1 MKKVILLLILV
12 GLLSIVGFRLYEEL
26 SSASAR
32 PQGGPGGG
40 GPGEGGGRPTMLVET
55 AQVAPRLFSARL
67 EVLGELRPW
76 ASVDVMSRVS
86 GRLREVRV
94 ERGDGVRV
102 GQLLAVVDDE
112 DLRQQ
117 IQRAEAAVLVAR
129 AGVNRERATLENLNI
144 QADRYRELHVDALV
158 STQDLQDVESRTR
171 AAQAQLE
178 LAEAMVQQ
186 AEASL
191 RELKVQ
197 QEQTLIYSPLDG
209 FVGTRYLD
217 PGALVNSS
225 VPIVSVLDVSRLKT
239 VIPVTEAALSKVR
252 VGLSAGVVVEAYPDE
267 PQRGMI
273 TRISPFLNPDTRTAD
288 VEIEIPN
295 SAGRLKPG
303 MFARVAVDADVPR
316 SVLAVPRAALLAR
329 GDQMGVYLLS
339 DDFVTQYR
347 RVSIGR
353 IEEGFVEIVDGL
365 QEGARVVTSGAQ
377 QLNEGD
383 RVRIG

>member
-12 GLLSIVGFRLYEEL
+12 GLLSIIGFRLYEEL
-26 SSASAR
+26 GTASAQ
-32 PQGGPGGG
+32 PPGPGGPGGG
-40 GPGEGGGRPTMLVET
+40 RATMLVDT
-55 AQVAPRLFSARL
+55 AEAAPRLFTSRL
-67 EVLGELRPW
+67 EILGELRPQ
-76 ASVDVMSRVS
+76 ASVEIMSRVS
-86 GRLREVRV
+86 GRLRELLV
-94 ERGDGVRV
+94 EGGDGVRS

-129 AGVNRERATLENLNI
+129 AGVNRERATLENLSI
-144 QADRYRELHVDALV
+144 QADRYRELHEEALV
-158 STQDLQDVESRTR
+158 STQDLQDVESRML

-209 FVGTRYLD
+209 FVGTRHLD

-239 VIPVTEAALSKVR
+239 IIPVTEVALSKVR
-252 VGLSAGVVVEAYPDE
+252 VGLSAQVVVEAYPGE
-267 PQRGMI
+267 TQRGVI

-295 SAGRLKPG
+295 AAGRLKPG
-303 MFARVAVDADVPR
+303 MFARVAVDADLPR
-316 SVLAVPRAALLAR
+316 SVLAVPRAALLTR

-339 DDFVTQYR
+339 DDLVTQYR

-353 IEEGFVEIVDGL
+353 VEEGFVEIVEGL

>member
-1 MKKVILLLILV
+1 VKKVILLLILV

-26 SSASAR
+26 WTASAQ
-32 PQGGPGGG
+32 PPGPGGPGGG
-40 GPGEGGGRPTMLVET
+40 RATMLVDT
-55 AQVAPRLFSARL
+55 AEAAPRLFTSRL
-67 EVLGELRPW
+67 EILGELRPQ

-86 GRLREVRV
+86 GRLRELLV
-94 ERGDGVRV
+94 EGGDGVRS

-129 AGVNRERATLENLNI
+129 AGVNRERATLQNLSI
-144 QADRYRELHVDALV
+144 QADRYRELHEEALV
-158 STQDLQDVESRTR
+158 STQDLQDVESRML

-209 FVGTRYLD
+209 FVGTRHLD

-239 VIPVTEAALSKVR
+239 IIPVTEVALSKVR
-252 VGLSAGVVVEAYPDE
+252 VGLSAQVVVEAYPGE
-267 PQRGMI
+267 TQRGVI
-273 TRISPFLNPDTRTAD
+273 TRISPFLNPETRTAD

-295 SAGRLKPG
+295 AAGRLKPG
-303 MFARVAVDADVPR
+303 MFARVAVDADLPR
-316 SVLAVPRAALLAR
+316 SVLAVPRAALLTR

-339 DDFVTQYR
+339 EDLVTQYR

-353 IEEGFVEIVDGL
+353 VEEGFVEIVEGL